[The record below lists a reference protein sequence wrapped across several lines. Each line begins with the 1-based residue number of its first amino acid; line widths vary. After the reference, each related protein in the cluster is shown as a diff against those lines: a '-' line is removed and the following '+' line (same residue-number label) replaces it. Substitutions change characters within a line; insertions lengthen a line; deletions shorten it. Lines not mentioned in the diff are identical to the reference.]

1 MLDEGGAVV
10 SAMGLTAKEAGPRSQ
25 DHRVRSYSSRGN
37 PLPHGELDN
46 PQRTGIGGVRPV
58 QRLTAPAGE
67 WTMEWMSRCAR
78 TVLLVLLALGATALP
93 LQSQKPKQPR
103 PAPEEPSP
111 YQPPAA
117 WKSVEIGNFYLRK
130 KDYPGALSR
139 YQEAVKTDP
148 HYPGGYLGMGKVYDK
163 LGFKE
168 KALDAYRKYLDLLPS
183 AKDALEAKDVQKAV
197 ARLEK
202 ALASARKSSQKTR
215 PNQ

>member
-1 MLDEGGAVV
+1 MRCFLRAVLV
-10 SAMGLTAKEAGPRSQ
+10 TA
-25 DHRVRSYSSRGN
+25 
-37 PLPHGELDN
+37 
-46 PQRTGIGGVRPV
+46 
-58 QRLTAPAGE
+58 
-67 WTMEWMSRCAR
+67 
-78 TVLLVLLALGATALP
+78 LVLGATALP
-93 LQSQKPKQPR
+93 LWPQAQKHPQ

-117 WKSVEIGNFYLRK
+117 WKSVEIGNYYLRK

-139 YQEAVKTDP
+139 YKEAVQTDP

-202 ALASARKSSQKTR
+202 GLASKSKSSSNAATHR
-215 PNQ
+215 